1 MIGNDSTKAYELIIY
16 KDKQNILTRAK
27 LQPTFTYSLLRDNFA
42 SFFDDQNQNWSVLF
56 DNARDYTE
64 FCAELEKR
72 NVKVVENFQKLEQD
86 TKTEPVETKTE
97 SSHVEDHSDSS
108 GAQMKANILSRM
120 AKMGQPIL
128 PMPTQNVAS
137 DYADSDSDL
146 SNNSR
151 KSRKAKQPE
160 KPPIVSTKPD
170 LNKPKQLPLAPASS
184 STMNVQMVPVQNMLP
199 QYQGQMIL
207 SHQALVS
214 PTVDPLNLLLAENRT
229 HNCEIRMNLSNLSNK
244 VDEVL
249 KKIEQSDKESA
260 EEKLLRAKVQA
271 LELKV
276 ASLMTELQETVN
288 TNIDLQRKLLD
299 SKNLDVINDNNVIE
313 ASLKEKNDVILQ
325 QNRKIADLEEQVKK
339 REANLKLLEEE
350 NESFKRN
357 QMLVNDIS
365 VRLENDNFELDEFD
379 RIYSENMDNEIF
391 LKNLYKSLFKQIDK
405 LKKKHNVIQNVDAK
419 TNNAKVENFIE
430 KLNSVLQDF
439 EQYILKHVDSTN
451 NTFPSDFVTK
461 LLPKSIRTAT
471 NYLIKEF
478 EKDFKVSDDTSDV
491 FRPDGV
497 VSELSD

>member
-1 MIGNDSTKAYELIIY
+1 MIGNDATNAYELIVY

-42 SFFDDQNQNWSVLF
+42 SFSDDHNQNWSVLF

-72 NVKVVENFQKLEQD
+72 NVKIVENIQKLEQD
-86 TKTEPVETKTE
+86 TKAEPVETKTE
-97 SSHVEDHSDSS
+97 SSHVEEDHSDSS

-120 AKMGQPIL
+120 AKMGQSIL
-128 PMPTQNVAS
+128 PITTQSGVS
-137 DYADSDSDL
+137 DSDSDL

-151 KSRKAKQPE
+151 KSRKTKRPE

-170 LNKPKQLPLAPASS
+170 LNKPKQLPLAPVPSS
-184 STMNVQMVPVQNMLP
+184 SANVQMVLP

-249 KKIEQSDKESA
+249 KKIEQCDRESA

-276 ASLMTELQETVN
+276 ASLMKELEETIN
-288 TNIDLQRKLLD
+288 SNIDLQRKLMD
-299 SKNLDVINDNNVIE
+299 SKNSDVTND
-313 ASLKEKNDVILQ
+313 SLMKEKNDVIQQ
-325 QNRKIADLEEQVKK
+325 QNRKIADLEDQAKE
-339 REANLKLLEEE
+339 REAYLKLLEEE
-350 NESFKRN
+350 NEQFKRN
-357 QMLVNDIS
+357 QMIVNDIS
-365 VRLENDNFELDEFD
+365 VRLENDNFELAEFD
-379 RIYSENMDNEIF
+379 KIYSENKDNEIF
-391 LKNLYKSLFKQIDK
+391 LKNLYKSLFKQINE
-405 LKKKHNVIQNVDAK
+405 LKKKHHVTQGVDAK

-451 NTFPSDFVTK
+451 NTFPSDFITK

-471 NYLIKEF
+471 NYLVREF
-478 EKDFKVSDDTSDV
+478 EKDFKVSDETSGI
-491 FRPDGV
+491 FRPDGA